1 MKKNRV
7 SVAILVAMAVGG
19 IIQNAS
25 HAQGGVMMPE
35 HRVAPAFHA
44 VPTTNTVKR
53 EAATT
58 QSATRSDK
66 PMPVPSI
73 RPSATGRVVHVQE
86 FKPFVTT
93 APAVN
98 VAPDVAPTSL
108 RAPAPMGMG
117 GFVPPAAK

>member
-7 SVAILVAMAVGG
+7 SVAMLVAMAVCG
-19 IIQNAS
+19 IAQNAS

-44 VPTTNTVKR
+44 VPTTNTVKA
-53 EAATT
+53 EAATSD
-58 QSATRSDK
+58 SATRSEK

-73 RPSATGRVVHVQE
+73 RPSATGRVVHVQQ
-86 FKPFVTT
+86 FRPVVNT
-93 APAVN
+93 APSVN
-98 VAPDVAPTSL
+98 AAPDVSPPAF

-117 GFVPPAAK
+117 GFAPKAAN